1 MDKNEAST
9 WRVTALMM
17 GVISITIF
25 LIQRSR
31 FMFLD
36 PVFEFAIF
44 HIPAILALNYYIV
57 VDGKESAKRKV
68 VV

>member
-9 WRVTALMM
+9 WRVTALLM

-57 VDGKESAKRKV
+57 VDGRESARRKGAA
-68 VV
+68 